1 MGHLR
6 DISNALMSLG
16 KQSKEAKHVIKQTAA
31 QINTL
36 RGTSLSRLSSAAT
49 LQFPII
55 ISRSVNVDTAQAVC
69 KALERQFAN
78 FVQIVISLDPN
89 IYLDRDENITGYL
102 RKYHQNRVGLGD
114 LLESC
119 MSVYS
124 DETLG
129 IALMMSINEGCNA
142 QVLASNKEQMFCV
155 EDCLNTYSVNDLYK
169 PKSITMSVAESSLE
183 YFCKKNDIL
192 MEGPY
197 SIPLTDENG
206 NRIDRNVQAVNTL
219 RQKSKQASKDR
230 AQRKSEFDYKQG
242 RDELLDKRYVND
254 TNYKMSRDKVLDD
267 RYNDDRKYK
276 KERDQVLDDRYKDE
290 REYREKRDKIMDDRY
305 KDEQQYRKDRD
316 QVLDDR
322 YKDEQQYRRDR
333 DQVLDDRYED
343 ERKYKEQRDKT
354 ADNFQERRTRAEEE
368 KLKHE
373 IERDE
378 ADFRSRAIVKLA
390 DNDVKKSNELV
401 PTTLSVTL
409 NQIKGE
415 HSVGVQNF
423 IVGIKGLMHPVDS
436 NEMVANL
443 LDGFKSGNM
452 FTNFFRWTSGEIT
465 FLKDLILNMGDIKEE
480 VIKKRTGSKWWS
492 TLRRRKDIKRA
503 KKGGI
508 LPNASIVC
516 SIEEITEIREV
527 YGLNLL
533 DVRHVKKIMD
543 RFFLLGFV
551 IVDESQ
557 ELAHIIFDGEDN
569 YQVLTYRGLEKENNN
584 KNDFKEIYKMI
595 NSGRI

>member
-6 DISNALMSLG
+6 DISNALKLLG
-16 KQSKEAKHVIKQTAA
+16 KQSKEAKHVIKQSAA

-197 SIPLTDENG
+197 SIPLN
-206 NRIDRNVQAVNTL
+206 DRTVQGVNTL
-219 RQKSKQASKDR
+219 RQRSKQASKDR
-230 AQRKSEFDYKQG
+230 ELKKQQFDYQKG
-242 RDELLDKRYVND
+242 RDQI
-254 TNYKMSRDKVLDD
+254 LDD
-267 RYNDDRKYK
+267 RYEDEKEYK
-276 KERDQVLDDRYKDE
+276 RGRDQILDDRYEDE
-290 REYREKRDKIMDDRY
+290 KEYKRG
-305 KDEQQYRKDRD
+305 RD
-316 QVLDDR
+316 QI
-322 YKDEQQYRRDR
+322 
-333 DQVLDDRYED
+333 LDDRYED
-343 ERKYKEQRDKT
+343 ERKYKEKRDKT
-354 ADNFQERRTRAEEE
+354 ADDFQERRIRAEEE

-378 ADFRSRAIVKLA
+378 AEFRSRAMVKLA

-452 FTNFFRWTSGEIT
+452 FTNFFRWTSGEIS

-480 VIKKRTGSKWWS
+480 VIKKRSGSKWWS

>member
-6 DISNALMSLG
+6 DISNALKLLG
-16 KQSKEAKHVIKQTAA
+16 KQSKEAKHVIKQSAA

-197 SIPLTDENG
+197 SIPLN
-206 NRIDRNVQAVNTL
+206 DRTVQGVNTL
-219 RQKSKQASKDR
+219 RQRSKQASKDR
-230 AQRKSEFDYKQG
+230 ELKKQQFDYQKG
-242 RDELLDKRYVND
+242 RDQI
-254 TNYKMSRDKVLDD
+254 LDD
-267 RYNDDRKYK
+267 RYEDEKEYK
-276 KERDQVLDDRYKDE
+276 RGRDQILDDRYE
-290 REYREKRDKIMDDRY
+290 
-305 KDEQQYRKDRD
+305 DEQEYKHTRD
-316 QVLDDR
+316 QILDDR
-322 YKDEQQYRRDR
+322 YEDEKEYKRGRDQILDDRYEDEQEYKRTR
-333 DQVLDDRYED
+333 DQILDDRYEDEKEYKRGRDQILDDRYED
-343 ERKYKEQRDKT
+343 ERKYKEKRDKT
-354 ADNFQERRTRAEEE
+354 ADDFQERRIRAEEE

-378 ADFRSRAIVKLA
+378 AEFRSRAMVKLA

-465 FLKDLILNMGDIKEE
+465 FLKDLVLNMGDIKEE
-480 VIKKRTGSKWWS
+480 VIKKRSGSKWWS

>member
-1 MGHLR
+1 MGYFR
-6 DISNALMSLG
+6 DISNTFKALGNKVNDSKYVL
-16 KQSKEAKHVIKQTAA
+16 KQGAGQL
-31 QINTL
+31 NTL
-36 RGTSLSRLSSAAT
+36 RGTSLAKLSSAAT

-89 IYLDRDENITGYL
+89 INLDKDENITGYL

-142 QVLASNKEQMFCV
+142 QILNSNKEQMFCT
-155 EDCLNTYSVNDLYK
+155 EDCLNSYSINDLYK

-197 SIPLTDENG
+197 SIPLTDRDG
-206 NRIDRNVQAVNTL
+206 NRIDRNVQAVNTM
-219 RQKSKQASKDR
+219 RQRSKQAQKDR
-230 AQRKSEFDYKQG
+230 ELKKQQFDHQKE
-242 RDELLDKRYVND
+242 RENILDKRY
-254 TNYKMSRDKVLDD
+254 DD
-267 RYNDDRKYK
+267 ESKYK
-276 KERDQVLDDRYKDE
+276 RERDQILDKRYEDESKYKRERDQILDDRYKDE
-290 REYREKRDKIMDDRY
+290 RN
-305 KDEQQYRKDRD
+305 
-316 QVLDDR
+316 
-322 YKDEQQYRRDR
+322 
-333 DQVLDDRYED
+333 
-343 ERKYKEQRDKT
+343 YKEQRDKT
-354 ADNFQERRTRAEEE
+354 ADNFQERRIRAEEE
-368 KLKHE
+368 KLRHE

-378 ADFRSRAIVKLA
+378 ADFRSKTLVKLA

-423 IVGIKGLMHPVDS
+423 VIGIKGLMHPVDS
-436 NEMVANL
+436 NEMVSNL

-452 FTNFFRWTSGEIT
+452 FTNFFRWTSGEIS
-465 FLKDLILNMGDIKEE
+465 FLKDLVLNIGDIKEE
-480 VIKKRTGSKWWS
+480 VIKKRTNSNWWS

-516 SIEEITEIREV
+516 SIEEITEIKEV

-533 DVRHVKKIMD
+533 DVKHVKKIMD

-595 NSGRI
+595 NNGRI

>member
-219 RQKSKQASKDR
+219 RQRSKQATKDR
-230 AQRKSEFDYKQG
+230 AQRKAEFDYKKD
-242 RDELLDKRYVND
+242 RD
-254 TNYKMSRDKVLDD
+254 SVLDD
-267 RYNDDRKYK
+267 RYEDERKYK
-276 KERDQVLDDRYKDE
+276 EQRDKILDDRYDDEKD
-290 REYREKRDKIMDDRY
+290 YKRG
-305 KDEQQYRKDRD
+305 RD
-316 QVLDDR
+316 QI
-322 YKDEQQYRRDR
+322 
-333 DQVLDDRYED
+333 LDDRYED

-378 ADFRSRAIVKLA
+378 ADFRSRAMVKLA

>member
-219 RQKSKQASKDR
+219 RQRSKQATKDR
-230 AQRKSEFDYKQG
+230 EQRKSEFEYK
-242 RDELLDKRYVND
+242 K
-254 TNYKMSRDKVLDD
+254 SRDQILDD
-267 RYNDDRKYK
+267 RYEDERKYK
-276 KERDQVLDDRYKDE
+276 EQRDKILDDRYDDEKD
-290 REYREKRDKIMDDRY
+290 YKRG
-305 KDEQQYRKDRD
+305 RD
-316 QVLDDR
+316 QI
-322 YKDEQQYRRDR
+322 
-333 DQVLDDRYED
+333 LDDRYED

-378 ADFRSRAIVKLA
+378 ADFRSRAMVKLS

>member
-192 MEGPY
+192 MDGPY

-206 NRIDRNVQAVNTL
+206 NRNDRNVQAVNTL
-219 RQKSKQASKDR
+219 RQRSKQATKDR
-230 AQRKSEFDYKQG
+230 AQRKAEFDYKKS
-242 RDELLDKRYVND
+242 RDEKLDKRYD
-254 TNYKMSRDKVLDD
+254 DEQNYKKSRDNVLDD
-267 RYNDDRKYK
+267 RYEDEKKYRDTRDQILDDRYED
-276 KERDQVLDDRYKDE
+276 ERDYKRGRDNVLDDRYEDE
-290 REYREKRDKIMDDRY
+290 KKYRDTRDKIA
-305 KDEQQYRKDRD
+305 
-316 QVLDDR
+316 
-322 YKDEQQYRRDR
+322 
-333 DQVLDDRYED
+333 DDRYED

-368 KLKHE
+368 RLAHE

-378 ADFRSRAIVKLA
+378 ADFRSRAMVKLA

-480 VIKKRTGSKWWS
+480 VIKKRSGSKWWS

>member
-206 NRIDRNVQAVNTL
+206 NRIDRNVQAVNTM
-219 RQKSKQASKDR
+219 RQRSKQAQKDR
-230 AQRKSEFDYKQG
+230 ELKKQQFDYQK
-242 RDELLDKRYVND
+242 
-254 TNYKMSRDKVLDD
+254 SRDSVLDD
-267 RYNDDRKYK
+267 RYEDERKYK
-276 KERDQVLDDRYKDE
+276 EQRDKILDDRYDDEKD
-290 REYREKRDKIMDDRY
+290 YKRG
-305 KDEQQYRKDRD
+305 RD
-316 QVLDDR
+316 QI
-322 YKDEQQYRRDR
+322 
-333 DQVLDDRYED
+333 LDDRYED

-378 ADFRSRAIVKLA
+378 ADFRSRAMVKLA

>member
-219 RQKSKQASKDR
+219 RQRSKQATKDR
-230 AQRKSEFDYKQG
+230 AQRKAEFDYKKS
-242 RDELLDKRYVND
+242 RDEKLDKRYD
-254 TNYKMSRDKVLDD
+254 DEQNYKKSRDNVLDD
-267 RYNDDRKYK
+267 RYEDEKKY
-276 KERDQVLDDRYKDE
+276 RDT
-290 REYREKRDKIMDDRY
+290 RDKIA
-305 KDEQQYRKDRD
+305 
-316 QVLDDR
+316 
-322 YKDEQQYRRDR
+322 
-333 DQVLDDRYED
+333 DDRYED

-368 KLKHE
+368 RLAHE

-378 ADFRSRAIVKLA
+378 ADFRSRAMVKLA